1 LNFVDA
7 FKITV
12 ETSVASGIRRI
23 EAVTADVARE
33 KSDSQKGKLN
43 KLLSDMEVVVNMA
56 STLGSPDVTR
66 EQLEAAFN
74 EINELKIPEQLKFK
88 KEILS
93 GASNFEE
100 VKNKIRAY
108 QQANS
113 TILKSLEKLKR
124 QEADGVGEELK
135 EKIENINGVSC
146 LIERVDLDADS
157 IKNIGFKLKK
167 ENDNLFMV
175 LGSAINGKAMLT
187 VIISDDLIKERG
199 LDASK
204 IIRELATEIQG
215 GGGGQPFYATAG
227 GKNVD
232 GIDSAL
238 EKAKSYIE

>member
-1 LNFVDA
+1 
-7 FKITV
+7 
-12 ETSVASGIRRI
+12 
-23 EAVTADVARE
+23 
-33 KSDSQKGKLN
+33 
-43 KLLSDMEVVVNMA
+43 MEVVVNMA
-56 STLGSPDVTR
+56 STVASPDVTR

-100 VKNKIRAY
+100 VENKIRAY

-113 TILKSLEKLKR
+113 AILKSLEKLKR

-187 VIISDDLIKERG
+187 VIISDDLIKERD